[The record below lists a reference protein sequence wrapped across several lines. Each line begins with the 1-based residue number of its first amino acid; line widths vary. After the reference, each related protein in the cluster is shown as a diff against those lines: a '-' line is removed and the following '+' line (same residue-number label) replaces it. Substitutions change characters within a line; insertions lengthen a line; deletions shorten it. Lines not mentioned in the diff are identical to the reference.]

1 MADDMEQLEKAARQ
15 LIAIEELFGGAFIPA
30 KRNPLPEL
38 APRKA
43 AAPAPADEAA
53 DKGILFQPAREAAR
67 GAAPAR
73 AAQAQAEGP
82 SPYAGLS
89 SHDKAAALEA
99 IFRDEA
105 AHCRACALHKGR
117 NHVVFGEGN
126 VDAELVFVGEGPGED
141 EDHTGR
147 PFVGRAGQL
156 LTRMISAMGL
166 DRGDVYICNMV
177 KCRPPGNR
185 TPLPDEVQACWGFL
199 VRQLQILQPK
209 VIVTLGNPATQGLLN
224 TRTGITK
231 LRGQWQR
238 LPNLAPGLAGIPV
251 MPTFHPSY
259 VLRSYT
265 KDIRQMVWDDLQM
278 VMERLGLK
286 LPEPPKS

>member
-1 MADDMEQLEKAARQ
+1 MTDELEQLEKAARQ
-15 LIAIEELFGGAFIPA
+15 LIAIDELFGGTFIPA
-30 KRNPLPEL
+30 ERNPLPVP
-38 APRKA
+38 AARPA
-43 AAPAPADEAA
+43 AAPA
-53 DKGILFQPAREAAR
+53 
-67 GAAPAR
+67 
-73 AAQAQAEGP
+73 QAEQAPGEGA

-105 AHCRACALHKGR
+105 AHCKQCVLHKGR

-126 VDAELVFVGEGPGED
+126 VDAELAFVGEGPGED

-156 LTRMISAMGL
+156 LTKMIAAMGL
-166 DRGDVYICNMV
+166 GRNDVYICNMV

-199 VRQLQILQPK
+199 MRQLQILQPK

-224 TRTGITK
+224 TRVGITK
-231 LRGQWQR
+231 LRGHWQR
-238 LPNLAPGLAGIPV
+238 LPDLAPGLAGISV

-265 KDIRQMVWDDLQM
+265 TDIRGKVWADLQM

-286 LPEPPKS
+286 LPETPGGS